1 MLRRQRQGGEE
12 TIFVKDHGNTDLNRV
27 QRKQG
32 DREHKR
38 LFSMSLQFRRIAP
51 TEWKQLKAGSS
62 VSNLLSA

>member
-1 MLRRQRQGGEE
+1 M
-12 TIFVKDHGNTDLNRV
+12 KDHGNTDLNQV

-51 TEWKQLKAGSS
+51 MEWKHLKVGSS
-62 VSNLLSA
+62 VSNL